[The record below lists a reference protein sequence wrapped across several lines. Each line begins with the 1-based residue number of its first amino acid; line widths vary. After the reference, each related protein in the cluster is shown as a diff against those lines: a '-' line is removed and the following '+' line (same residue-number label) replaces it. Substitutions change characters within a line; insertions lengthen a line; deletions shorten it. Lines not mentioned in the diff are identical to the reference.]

1 MPASFDP
8 AAAPAAPSVDA
19 DAITNRTFSSSFRGW
34 DPDEV
39 RVHLVAVADSVRA
52 LVRHQQELDRRL
64 AEATAAARRANTA
77 ELDVA
82 EVAAILGEETA
93 RVLSAAREAAA
104 EIEAKANERAR
115 EVLVEADTDASGVRA
130 RADAEASELRRR
142 AQEEAAATRAAG
154 EEHVAGWRANAEAE
168 IEAQRE
174 AAEAELAEQR
184 QAAREEGALIRAEAD
199 EAAARVR
206 EEADEAAQRLR
217 EEADAYQ
224 ARVRTDADVYAE
236 RVHAEAEAAVAARMA
251 EVEVECA
258 RLLDEATLAA
268 TEHRHAAAVELSE
281 AQTRATSLVD
291 EAQLV
296 RDRVLADLAKRRK
309 AARQHLEQ
317 LRAARD
323 RLLSAYDV
331 VKGTVEEATRELTV
345 VLPEAKRA
353 ADEAARRVA
362 AEPEPTVEQLEAEL
376 TVARDAGLPIIAEV
390 ASRGHEDVAG
400 SGELDEVDESEH
412 RSAAEVLDAPV
423 VAPPADTE
431 AAAMASDATA
441 PAATDGVAPAPD
453 ETAAAPAGADQV
465 AEPTAP
471 VPPPPPPSSVDLRAL
486 REAKDRKH
494 KGLRRRRDPLG
505 GEDLPG
511 GPLEAVDV
519 SAEFEVVRVIETGE
533 VPAVPPEAVAASD
546 AVADG
551 DPKAEP
557 PKADAAKVAAPKVDA
572 AGSEEPKPPRDAAAE
587 LTAAEALAAEEAA
600 SDDAA
605 AAPDV
610 DALFARLR
618 AERPAGDGA
627 ADAKPSKA
635 NGTKPEPAKSEP
647 AKVDAAKPEPAK
659 APAATAPAAKPE
671 PAAAP
676 TDEPAK
682 PEPAKSERAKSEPAK
697 EPAATRSPAPASAAK
712 AKSEAGIDQDA
723 AEAASLLERRD
734 GVLADIEQ
742 RLAKRLKRVLSD
754 EQSALLDEVRRSR
767 RGPVA
772 ADVLPDADAQLAAY
786 ADAALAELRSA
797 AVAGARFAGD
807 VEDQARAESTT
818 DVEPIAREVAE
829 AFAGPL
835 RHRIERALSE
845 DPAPAAEGASA
856 DPVDELELADRLR
869 SCYREWRSQR
879 LGDVVADGV
888 LAAFSRA
895 MVEAMP
901 SGADLRWMVDQADA
915 PCADCGD
922 NALAPGV
929 VQGEEFPTG
938 HRFPPAHPGC
948 RCIVLPA
955 AMVTETG
962 VRANRRSG
970 SRR

>member
-1 MPASFDP
+1 MAASFDP

-19 DAITNRTFSSSFRGW
+19 DAITNRSFSSSFRGW

-82 EVAAILGEETA
+82 EVASILGEETA
-93 RVLSAAREAAA
+93 RVLSAAREAAV
-104 EIEAKANERAR
+104 EIEAKANDRAR
-115 EVLVEADTDASGVRA
+115 QALVEADADASGVRA

-142 AQEEAAATRAAG
+142 SQEEAAATRSAG

-168 IEAQRE
+168 IEALRE
-174 AAEAELAEQR
+174 VAEAELAEQR
-184 QAAREEGALIRAEAD
+184 QAAREEGALVRAEAD

-206 EEADEAAQRLR
+206 EEADEAAERVR
-217 EEADAYQ
+217 EQADAYQ
-224 ARVRTDADVYAE
+224 ARVRTDADVYVE
-236 RVHAEAEAAVAARMA
+236 RVHAEADAAVAARTA
-251 EVEVECA
+251 EVETECA
-258 RLLDEATLAA
+258 RLLDEATLTA
-268 TEHRHAAAVELSE
+268 TEHRHAAEVELNE
-281 AQTRATSLVD
+281 ARTRATSLVD

-296 RDRVLADLAKRRK
+296 RDRVLADLSKRRK

-345 VLPEAKRA
+345 VLPEAKLA

-362 AEPEPTVEQLEAEL
+362 SEPEPSVAQLEAEL
-376 TVARDAGLPIIAEV
+376 TAARDAGLPIIAEV
-390 ASRGHEDVAG
+390 ASRGHEDVG
-400 SGELDEVDESEH
+400 RSGEAADLDEGEH
-412 RSAAEVLDAPV
+412 RSAAEVLDAPAAV
-423 VAPPADTE
+423 VPAALIVPSEAATATTPEADEASSVATTDASAGPEAAE
-431 AAAMASDATA
+431 AAAV
-441 PAATDGVAPAPD
+441 PADVS
-453 ETAAAPAGADQV
+453 AAA
-465 AEPTAP
+465 AP
-471 VPPPPPPSSVDLRAL
+471 VPPPPPPPTSVDLRAL

-494 KGLRRRRDPLG
+494 KGLRRRRDPLA
-505 GEDLPG
+505 GEDLPDV
-511 GPLEAVDV
+511 PLEAVDV
-519 SAEFEVVRVIETGE
+519 AAEFEVVRVIETGE
-533 VPAVPPEAVAASD
+533 VPAVPADAPAAQDEPKAAEAKVSGPTTAHAAPTADAARTTDPETADAEPADEESAEAKTPRD
-546 AVADG
+546 AVA
-551 DPKAEP
+551 EL
-557 PKADAAKVAAPKVDA
+557 AA
-572 AGSEEPKPPRDAAAE
+572 S
-587 LTAAEALAAEEAA
+587 EALAAEEAA
-600 SDDAA
+600 ADDAA

-618 AERPAGDGA
+618 AQRPADPA
-627 ADAKPSKA
+627 EAES
-635 NGTKPEPAKSEP
+635 EPATATAEP
-647 AKVDAAKPEPAK
+647 AKV
-659 APAATAPAAKPE
+659 
-671 PAAAP
+671 
-676 TDEPAK
+676 EPAK
-682 PEPAKSERAKSEPAK
+682 PEPAKPEIAKREVVKAEPAK
-697 EPAATRSPAPASAAK
+697 PEPAKPEPEPAK
-712 AKSEAGIDQDA
+712 AEAGIDQDA

-767 RGPVA
+767 RSPAA

-797 AVAGARFAGD
+797 AVAGSRFAGD
-807 VEDQARAESTT
+807 VEDQARAESKT
-818 DVEPIAREVAE
+818 DVEPIARALAE

-835 RHRIERALSE
+835 RHRIERALA
-845 DPAPAAEGASA
+845 DPAQSDEGVGA
-856 DPVDELELADRLR
+856 DPADELELADRLR

-888 LAAFSRA
+888 LAAFSAA
-895 MVEAMP
+895 MSEAMP
-901 SGADLRWMVDQADA
+901 AGASLRWMVDQGDA

-922 NALAPGV
+922 NALVPGV
-929 VQGEEFPTG
+929 EQGEEFPTG

-962 VRANRRSG
+962 VRANHRSG